1 MKRFILK
8 RLCLALVIALL
19 CGSAGCLAETRTS
32 TATVTG
38 IGEQVT
44 VTLTMDEGI
53 IQSVEATSDNTEADE
68 RGRESL
74 ALMAEAMVDE
84 NRVGVDAVSG
94 ATGTSVAVIAAAA
107 QAWLE
112 IQAEE
117 ASQEAWMQEAAD
129 GDPAIDALIAEM
141 SLRDKLAQMMFF
153 SLRTWKE
160 DPESEEAAQNVTALN
175 DVSAAFL
182 SDHRFGGF
190 LLFGENCL
198 DAAQVLRLTADV
210 RAKTLADGGVAPL
223 IAVDQEG
230 CTVARLSF
238 GTTGVGNM
246 ALAATGDA
254 ARAREM
260 AGVYG
265 EELKSLGISVDF
277 APDTDVNDNPANPV
291 IGVRSFGDDVDTVSE
306 YALAYIEGLRE
317 TGTIAC
323 VKHFP
328 GHGNTDVDSHT
339 GLPLVNR
346 SHDELMAKE
355 LVPFKAA
362 IDAGVDMVMT
372 AHIQF
377 PQVETRTYT
386 SASSGEEIFLPATT
400 SRTILTDILRGEL
413 GYNGVIVSDA
423 LDMQAISD
431 NFTPDD
437 MLALCINAGVDMLLL
452 PAAWDAGGLERAD
465 DLLNRAVALVEN
477 GAIDMAEVDDS
488 VGRVLRLKQKYGL
501 LDATDADVTEAQ
513 IDAAVEGCGS
523 AAHRQIGW
531 DIAESALTL
540 LKNEND
546 AFPMRVGAGERT
558 LILFSAASRAG
569 AGALS
574 EQILKEKGALPEGAS
589 IESLVIEPDTAE
601 ACVAAAKAAD
611 HVLLVSRAWAADCLD
626 IIDELH
632 AAGKTAVVISA
643 QLPYDAACFPEA
655 DAILLTYG
663 SSAMRDV
670 PAASGAGSAWAPNLP
685 AAICAAF
692 GAARTG
698 GKLPVDL
705 PALDEAH
712 HLTGETLYARQTAQ
726 P

>member
-1 MKRFILK
+1 MKRAFCVL
-8 RLCLALVIALL
+8 LLLALLPVTALANNPL
-19 CGSAGCLAETRTS
+19 PEQLTLAPGDVMRF
-32 TATVTG
+32 
-38 IGEQVT
+38 
-44 VTLTMDEGI
+44 TLPFKGYW
-53 IQSVEATSDNTEADE
+53 
-68 RGRESL
+68 ES
-74 ALMAEAMVDE
+74 
-84 NRVGVDAVSG
+84 
-94 ATGTSVAVIAAAA
+94 
-107 QAWLE
+107 
-112 IQAEE
+112 
-117 ASQEAWMQEAAD
+117 
-129 GDPAIDALIAEM
+129 
-141 SLRDKLAQMMFF
+141 
-153 SLRTWKE
+153 E
-160 DPESEEAAQNVTALN
+160 DPEVANADSNVITAFEEGFTVLSL
-175 DVSAAFL
+175 VS
-182 SDHRFGGF
+182 
-190 LLFGENCL
+190 GE
-198 DAAQVLRLTADV
+198 
-210 RAKTLADGGVAPL
+210 
-223 IAVDQEG
+223 
-230 CTVARLSF
+230 
-238 GTTGVGNM
+238 
-246 ALAATGDA
+246 GD
-254 ARAREM
+254 E
-260 AGVYG
+260 
-265 EELKSLGISVDF
+265 F
-277 APDTDVNDNPANPV
+277 
-291 IGVRSFGDDVDTVSE
+291 
-306 YALAYIEGLRE
+306 
-317 TGTIAC
+317 
-323 VKHFP
+323 
-328 GHGNTDVDSHT
+328 
-339 GLPLVNR
+339 
-346 SHDELMAKE
+346 
-355 LVPFKAA
+355 
-362 IDAGVDMVMT
+362 
-372 AHIQF
+372 
-377 PQVETRTYT
+377 QVEVEVT
-386 SASSGEEIFLPATT
+386 SGGSAPADTFQ
-400 SRTILTDILRGEL
+400 E
-413 GYNGVIVSDA
+413 A
-423 LDMQAISD
+423 
-431 NFTPDD
+431 
-437 MLALCINAGVDMLLL
+437 
-452 PAAWDAGGLERAD
+452 E
-465 DLLNRAVALVEN
+465 
-477 GAIDMAEVDDS
+477 AEVDDS

-626 IIDELH
+626 PTTENGFPVGIINQIIDELH